1 MAESRSNGPELLQ
14 ELRDHTV
21 DVLVQHGVT
30 ADQATTIA
38 ADLIDRMR
46 RSWGG
51 QQVYFPVGLT
61 FDIEDKHW
69 AIWND
74 YNGRNRDAVCRK
86 HSISV
91 QHFYRVIDRI
101 RQLET
106 QRTQP
111 GLFPADSVP

>member
-1 MAESRSNGPELLQ
+1 MAEPRSNGPELLQ

-21 DVLVQHGVT
+21 HVLVGHGLE
-30 ADQATTIA
+30 AIQAASIA
-38 ADLIDRMR
+38 ADLVDRMR

-51 QQVYFPVGLT
+51 QQVYFPVGLA

-69 AIWND
+69 AIWTD
-74 YNGRNRDAVCRK
+74 YNGRNRDEVCRK

-91 QHFYRVIDRI
+91 QHFYRIIDRI
-101 RQLET
+101 RQLES

-111 GLFPADSVP
+111 GLFPEE